1 MAKSNL
7 KEQEVETGVEAEAG
21 VEAVQAIQVAK
32 MVTMTDGRVVEF
44 VGKRRALKNSEITDD
59 GKVQVRIDFANGET
73 RLFTVPDSMLLQFAA
88 HGALQKLGD
97 SYANVQDTDDAVQ
110 TLDELIDRLYDG
122 KWAVERQPGEAKA
135 AAGGSSLVKA
145 LMEISG
151 KSKEEITTFLSA
163 KTPAEK
169 NAMKLSAKVAPV
181 YQRFEAERLAKS
193 GKVEAGESQLA
204 ELGI

>member
-1 MAKSNL
+1 MIENRPDWCVSRQRAW
-7 KEQEVETGVEAEAG
+7 GVPITVFICEKCDSVHMDKA
-21 VEAVQAIQVAK
+21 
-32 MVTMTDGRVVEF
+32 TMNHIYD
-44 VGKRRALKNSEITDD
+44 
-59 GKVQVRIDFANGET
+59 
-73 RLFTVPDSMLLQFAA
+73 QFAA